1 MSYLLL
7 DAVADI
13 GHAYLFLFG
22 FMAALP
28 LIIGIFSALSI
39 ISKVISE
46 ARKNTKLN
54 KMGVDYDYKN
64 NQDYEENLL
73 ISGKLKLEE
82 GYGIISLSE
91 EEKRVLKKYRAI
103 K

>member
-39 ISKVISE
+39 ISKAISE

-54 KMGVDYDYKN
+54 KIGVDYDYKDN
-64 NQDYEENLL
+64 PDYEENLL
-73 ISGKLKLEE
+73 ITGKLKLEE
-82 GYGIISLSE
+82 GYGEISLSD
-91 EEKRVLKKYRAI
+91 EEKRVLRKYNAL
-103 K
+103 

>member
-22 FMAALP
+22 FMVALP

-46 ARKNTKLN
+46 ARKNARLN
-54 KMGVDYDYKN
+54 KLGVEYDYKN
-64 NQDYEENLL
+64 NPDYEENLL

>member
-22 FMAALP
+22 FIAALP

-39 ISKVISE
+39 ISKAISG

-54 KMGVDYDYKN
+54 ESGIEYNYKKN
-64 NQDYEENLL
+64 SDYEENLL
-73 ISGKLKLEE
+73 VTGKLKLEE

-91 EEKRVLKKYRAI
+91 EEKIVLKKYGVL

>member
-22 FMAALP
+22 FMVALP

-39 ISKVISE
+39 ISKAISE
-46 ARKNTKLN
+46 DRKNKKLN
-54 KMGVDYDYKN
+54 KLGIEYNYKKN
-64 NQDYEENLL
+64 TDYEENLL

>member
-22 FMAALP
+22 FMVALP
-28 LIIGIFSALSI
+28 FIIGIFSALSI

-46 ARKNTKLN
+46 ARKNAKLN
-54 KMGVDYDYKN
+54 KLGVEYDYKN
-64 NQDYEENLL
+64 NLDYEENLL
-73 ISGKLKLEE
+73 MTGKLKLEE

-91 EEKRVLKKYRAI
+91 EEKRVLKKYNAI